1 MEPEQ
6 EALYTV
12 FFKDRE
18 ANYVNKL
25 NPKLRIHL
33 QYRTDFFIN
42 QEYDQRDKYTFQQI
56 EWSDCQYHESLKVCD
71 MFVYGSSHSN
81 QAVDRHTECFGI
93 CR

>member
-25 NPKLRIHL
+25 NPK
-33 QYRTDFFIN
+33 
-42 QEYDQRDKYTFQQI
+42 QI
-56 EWSDCQYHESLKVCD
+56 
-71 MFVYGSSHSN
+71 
-81 QAVDRHTECFGI
+81 
-93 CR
+93 